1 METTEIRGSE
11 DRELTRL
18 PEAELEAMLAV
29 WRCEPPVTTARVML
43 LVDPGRSW
51 KTPTLISFL
60 TRLEKRGF
68 LTAEKH
74 GREYVWVPA
83 VERDRYLSFLTRDF
97 LERVHGGSL
106 PAFLSAAAGEG
117 PLSDETID
125 GLLSWLES
133 RS

>member
-1 METTEIRGSE
+1 MDTTEIRETEGE
-11 DRELTRL
+11 TLTRL

-43 LVDPGRSW
+43 LVDPKRSW

-74 GREYVWVPA
+74 GREYVWIPA
-83 VERDRYLSFLTRDF
+83 VDRDRYLTFLTRDF
-97 LERVHGGSL
+97 LARVHGGSL
-106 PAFLSAAAGEG
+106 PAFLSALAGED
-117 PLSDETID
+117 PLPGDLID
-125 GLLSWLES
+125 GLLRWLES